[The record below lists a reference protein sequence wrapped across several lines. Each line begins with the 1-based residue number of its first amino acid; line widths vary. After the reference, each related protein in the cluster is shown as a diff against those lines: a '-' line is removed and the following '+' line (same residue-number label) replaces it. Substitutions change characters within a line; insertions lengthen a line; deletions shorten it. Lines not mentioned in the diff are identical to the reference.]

1 MENVTARQLVDLLNK
16 EDNMVGGATGRERTL
31 NLYVNGKYYGNVTS
45 AKLDGFGDGLITNVC
60 LELTTE
66 HDWRNNYGRE

>member
-1 MENVTARQLVDLLNK
+1 MENVTVRRLVDLLNK

-45 AKLDGFGDGLITNVC
+45 AKLDGWEDGLITNAC
-60 LELTTE
+60 LELTAE
-66 HDWRNNYGRE
+66 HDGEE